1 MDINPQ
7 NQTLNNPDQTPK
19 NSKLTAIGA
28 WMIIIGLA
36 LGGFSINKY
45 FKTHPIKSQN
55 DTPKEQLIVIEQI
68 LKEVIPDDGYE
79 INAKWGDI
87 GPNLIKSGTI
97 DLEKFKELYLQ
108 DGGLKSNEL
117 AILENTSDSNIKITK
132 ENAHFVLNLLWAFG
146 LAQQNK
152 LLTEGDMIK
161 YGDYKKFAS
170 TGGWTIS
177 AKPIEE
183 FYSKYNWVNLD
194 SKKEERIKNI
204 AENVYRPC
212 CNNSTAFPDCNHGMA
227 ALGLIEIMVAG
238 NAPEDEIY
246 EALRYFNSFWFS
258 SSYLEMAI
266 YFKQVKNKDWS
277 EVDAKEILSKN
288 YSSSGGWAKNIHK
301 ELEKT
306 PEFLPKNPE
315 GGGCGV

>member
-1 MDINPQ
+1 METQNIPQ
-7 NQTLNNPDQTPK
+7 IEQKQQNN
-19 NSKLTAIGA
+19 KLTTIGA
-28 WMIIIGLA
+28 WMIVIGLT

-55 DTPKEQLIVIEQI
+55 NTLKEQLIAIEQI
-68 LKEVIPDDGYE
+68 SKKVIPEDGYE

-87 GPNLIKSGTI
+87 GPNLVRSGAI

-108 DGGLKSNEL
+108 DGGLEPGEL
-117 AILENTSDSNIKITK
+117 AILENFSDSNIKIKK

-152 LLTEGDMIK
+152 LLTEGDMVK
-161 YGDYKKFAS
+161 YGDYKRFAS

-183 FYSKYNWVNLD
+183 FYSKYNWANLD
-194 SKKEERIKNI
+194 SEKEERIKSI

-212 CNNSTAFPDCNHGMA
+212 CNNPTAFPDCNHGMA
-227 ALGLIEIMVAG
+227 ALGLIEIMVANNESDDG
-238 NAPEDEIY
+238 IY

-266 YFKQVKNKDWS
+266 YFKQVKNKDWN
-277 EVDAKEILSKN
+277 EVDAREILSKN
-288 YSSSGGWAKNIHK
+288 YSSSSGWAKNIHK

-306 PEFLPKNPE
+306 PELLPQNRE

>member
-152 LLTEGDMIK
+152 LLTE
-161 YGDYKKFAS
+161 
-170 TGGWTIS
+170 
-177 AKPIEE
+177 
-183 FYSKYNWVNLD
+183 
-194 SKKEERIKNI
+194 
-204 AENVYRPC
+204 
-212 CNNSTAFPDCNHGMA
+212 
-227 ALGLIEIMVAG
+227 
-238 NAPEDEIY
+238 
-246 EALRYFNSFWFS
+246 
-258 SSYLEMAI
+258 
-266 YFKQVKNKDWS
+266 
-277 EVDAKEILSKN
+277 
-288 YSSSGGWAKNIHK
+288 
-301 ELEKT
+301 
-306 PEFLPKNPE
+306 
-315 GGGCGV
+315 